1 MCDFSGKLIPWLDRE
16 LAEEET
22 AHVQDHVQDCIECRT
37 QLDAY
42 EEVSKAFD
50 SYCDAAVASEVRRRV
65 PRWVPVLSAA
75 ATVAA
80 VIAVLLVSW
89 PRARVEPLVLRSTV
103 TATPPAAVVDTV
115 PAPVKTGRRRHAI
128 SRGSSQHANWLPAE
142 PAIQIAIP
150 VESIFPPGAVPE
162 GVTFIADLSIAA
174 DGSAQGAAGPYRSR

>member
-1 MCDFSGKLIPWLDRE
+1 MCDFSGKLIAWLDRE
-16 LAEEET
+16 LAEEEM

-50 SYCDAAVASEVRRRV
+50 SYCDAAVASEVRRKV

-75 ATVAA
+75 AAVAA

-128 SRGSSQHANWLPAE
+128 SRVSSQNANWLPAE
-142 PAIQIAIP
+142 TRIQIAIP
-150 VESIFPPGAVPE
+150 ADAMFPPGALPE
-162 GVTFIADLSIAA
+162 GISFIADLSIAA
-174 DGSAQGAAGPYRSR
+174 DGSAQRLHLQP